1 MVVLAGGMATRFGG
15 GVKAVAEA
23 IDGRSFLEVK
33 LGETQRLAD
42 ALGAEIPVALMTS
55 FATDEVVRAHVAE
68 QGARAAARSSAD
80 GGAAP
85 AARRQPLPR
94 CGRDGRRST
103 GPGHGDLLADPRLG
117 HARRARRGA
126 ACARSSSRTSTISAR
141 ARRPGDRRD
150 ARPRGHA
157 AHRRGRRQ
165 GRRHRRRSG
174 AGRRP
179 AAARSRRCSFPP
191 GFDQARIPV
200 FNTNTSL
207 IDVEALA
214 EPVELTWLVT
224 EKRVDGESAVQFERL
239 YHELSAHVPTT
250 FLVVPRH
257 GPRGRF
263 LPVKEP
269 ADLGEVAAAPARDAR
284 RSPRVATRL

>member
-33 LGETQRLAD
+33 LGETARLGE
-42 ALGAEIPVALMTS
+42 ALGVEIPVALMTS

-68 QGARAAARSSAD
+68 KRLGDPLWFCQTAAPRLRPDGSVFVEDDGRRRSTARATATSSRRIRSSGTLAEL
-80 GGAAP
+80 AAP
-85 AARRQPLPR
+85 RRPDDRRLERRQP
-94 CGRDGRRST
+94 
-103 GPGHGDLLADPRLG
+103 
-117 HARRARRGA
+117 RRAP
-126 ACARSSSRTSTISAR
+126 RSGR
-141 ARRPGDRRD
+141 RRD
-150 ARPRGHA
+150 ARARGNA
-157 AHRRGRRQ
+157 ADGGGRREGQ
-165 GRRHRRRSG
+165 RHGRRAG

-179 AAARSRRCSFPP
+179 PAAPRGDALPARVRPGAHPGLQHQHLADRGRR
-191 GFDQARIPV
+191 ARRAHRA
-200 FNTNTSL
+200 
-207 IDVEALA
+207 DLA
-214 EPVELTWLVT
+214 RRREDRRRSQP
-224 EKRVDGESAVQFERL
+224 AVQFERL

-269 ADLGEVAAAPARDAR
+269 ADLAEVQPLLREML
-284 RSPRVATRL
+284 ATPLASEEG